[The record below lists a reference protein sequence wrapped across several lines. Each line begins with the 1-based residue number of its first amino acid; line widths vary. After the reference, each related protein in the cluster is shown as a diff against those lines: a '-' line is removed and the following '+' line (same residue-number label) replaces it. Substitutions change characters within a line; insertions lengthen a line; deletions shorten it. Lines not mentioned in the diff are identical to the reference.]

1 MTLTFNSSLR
11 SASGTVALCLFAL
24 APQVRGANT
33 VVPAVSAP
41 NASTVVTA
49 PCATK
54 ANAAVPSASKVE
66 VPATRG
72 AESTSNKV
80 QKTVL
85 EVAEPGTLTSIEG
98 FNVDQA
104 TPNSLAVAADY
115 ALKQGQVRKAIRLC
129 KQAIYQNAD
138 DVYIHQVYAEA
149 LEKRLQSLKT
159 DDIALYN
166 ECVKE
171 WLLVFRSDAGEERGV
186 GFRGVGVSAGLY
198 SDEERNVPAKSHLIH
213 LVGRAPRA
221 WETNARYLKVAMK
234 PHILVAGRVV
244 DTK

>member
-1 MTLTFNSSLR
+1 MISNDPTPGIFMTLTFNSSLR

-115 ALKQGQVRKAIRLC
+115 ALKQGQVRKAIEFANKRSIKTLTTCISIKFMQRLWRKDC
-129 KQAIYQNAD
+129 KASRRTTLLYITNASKNGCSFFAAMP
-138 DVYIHQVYAEA
+138 VKSEGSA
-149 LEKRLQSLKT
+149 LECWSQCWSL
-159 DDIALYN
+159 L
-166 ECVKE
+166 
-171 WLLVFRSDAGEERGV
+171 
-186 GFRGVGVSAGLY
+186 
-198 SDEERNVPAKSHLIH
+198 
-213 LVGRAPRA
+213 
-221 WETNARYLKVAMK
+221 
-234 PHILVAGRVV
+234 
-244 DTK
+244 